1 MNKKLTFSVIVISLT
16 AALLLSACGGQET
29 PVPSPI
35 AAPSLDSV
43 VAEGKI
49 LPARDLQLNFAAE
62 GRVSEILVREG
73 EQVTA
78 GQVLIRLEDSEPV
91 QAAREDAHLALIT
104 AQQDLDDFLRT
115 ADLQL
120 AEAWVD
126 LQAAQVRRAE
136 AEREWEDLD
145 LDQLQD
151 DIDEARIE
159 VEDRQ
164 EDLEDA
170 EEELEKYQNVAEDN
184 LDREDAEDDLET
196 AQEDLNEAFRLL
208 EEGEREISSVR
219 AELDGA
225 LAAEEEAR
233 REYKLKLEEEYDPD
247 QLVLLEA
254 QVTTA
259 EAQLKS
265 AENALENYSLRAPFD
280 GTVTDIF
287 LETGEF
293 VGPYSRAVMLADL
306 SELRVETSDLTELEV
321 VQVRTGQTVEM
332 VPDSLP
338 DLVLSGIVE
347 RIGDSF
353 QTQAGDILYPVEIS
367 LEDSSSDLRWG
378 MTVEITFPLEDED

>member
-1 MNKKLTFSVIVISLT
+1 MNKKLTFSMIIISLT
-16 AALLLSACGGQET
+16 AVLLLSACGGQET
-29 PVPSPI
+29 PVATPI

-62 GRVSEILVREG
+62 GRVAEILVQEG
-73 EQVTA
+73 EQVSA
-78 GQVLIRLEDSEPV
+78 GQVLIELEDSEPA
-91 QAAREDAHLALIT
+91 QAAREEAHLALIS
-104 AQQDLDDFLRT
+104 ARQDLDDFLRT

-120 AEAWVD
+120 AQAWEE

-145 LDQLQD
+145 LDRLED
-151 DIDEARIE
+151 EIDEAQIE

-170 EEELEKYQNVAEDN
+170 EEELEKYRDVAEDN
-184 LDREDAEDDLET
+184 LDRERAEDDLE
-196 AQEDLNEAFRLL
+196 AALEDVNEAHRLL
-208 EEGEREISSVR
+208 EEAEREIDSVR
-219 AELDGA
+219 VELDGA
-225 LAAEEEAR
+225 LAAEQEAR
-233 REYKLKLEEEYDPD
+233 WKYELQLEEGNDPD
-247 QLVLLEA
+247 QLALLEA
-254 QVTTA
+254 RVTAT

-265 AENALENYSLRAPFD
+265 AENALDNYSLRAPFD

-293 VGPYSRAVMLADL
+293 VGPYSRAILLADL
-306 SELRVETSDLTELEV
+306 SELHVESSDLTELEV
-321 VQVRTGQTVEM
+321 VQVRIGQTVEM

-338 DLVLSGIVE
+338 DLLLSGVVE

-378 MTVEITFPLEDED
+378 MTVEITFPLDDED

>member
-1 MNKKLTFSVIVISLT
+1 MNKKLTFSMIIISLT

-29 PVPSPI
+29 PVPTPI
-35 AAPSLDSV
+35 TAPSLDSV

-62 GRVSEILVREG
+62 GRVAEILVQEG
-73 EQVTA
+73 EQVSA
-78 GQVLIRLEDSEPV
+78 GQVLIQLEDSEPV
-91 QAAREDAHLALIT
+91 QAAREEAHLALIS
-104 AQQDLDDFLRT
+104 ARQELDDFLRT

-120 AEAWVD
+120 AQAWEN
-126 LQAAQVRRAE
+126 LQAAEVRRAE

-145 LDQLQD
+145 LDRLQD
-151 DIDEARIE
+151 EIDEAQIE

-170 EEELEKYQNVAEDN
+170 KEELEKYRDVAEDN
-184 LDREDAEDDLET
+184 LDRERAEDELET
-196 AQEDLNEAFRLL
+196 ALEDVNEAYRLL
-208 EEGEREISSVR
+208 EEAEREIDSVR
-219 AELDGA
+219 VELDGA
-225 LAAEEEAR
+225 LAAEQEAL
-233 REYKLKLEEEYDPD
+233 REYELQLEEGSDPD
-247 QLVLLEA
+247 QLELLQA
-254 QVTTA
+254 RAAAA
-259 EAQLKS
+259 EAQLNS
-265 AENALENYSLRAPFD
+265 AENALENYSLKAPFA

-293 VGPYSRAVMLADL
+293 VGPYSRAILLADL
-306 SELRVETSDLTELEV
+306 SELHVQTSDLTELEV

-338 DLVLSGIVE
+338 DLVLSGVVE

-353 QTQAGDILYPVEIS
+353 QTQAGDILYPVEIY

-378 MTVEITFPLEDED
+378 MTVEITFPLDDED

>member
-1 MNKKLTFSVIVISLT
+1 MNKKITISLIMISLA

-29 PVPSPI
+29 PAPTPI
-35 AAPSLDSV
+35 AAPDLDSV

-62 GRVSEILVREG
+62 GRVAEILVREG
-73 EQVTA
+73 EQVSA
-78 GQVLIRLEDSEPV
+78 GQLLIRLEDSEPV
-91 QAAREDAHLALIT
+91 QAAREEANLALIS

-120 AEAWVD
+120 AQAWEE
-126 LQAAQVRRAE
+126 LQAAQIRRAE

-145 LDQLQD
+145 LDRLED
-151 DIDEARIE
+151 EIDEAQIE

-170 EEELEKYQNVAEDN
+170 EDELDKYLDVAEDN
-184 LDREDAEDDLET
+184 LDRERAEDDLET
-196 AQEDLNEAFRLL
+196 ALEDVNEAHRLL
-208 EEGEREISSVR
+208 EEAEREIDSVR
-219 AELDGA
+219 VELDGA
-225 LAAEEEAR
+225 LAAEQEAR
-233 REYKLKLEEEYDPD
+233 REYELQLEEGIDPD
-247 QLVLLEA
+247 QLTVLEA
-254 QVTTA
+254 RVRAA
-259 EAQLKS
+259 EAQLHS
-265 AENALENYSLRAPFD
+265 AENALENYSLKAPFD

-293 VGPYSRAVMLADL
+293 VGPYSRAILLADL
-306 SELRVETSDLTELEV
+306 SELHVETSDLTELEV
-321 VQVRTGQTVEM
+321 VQVRIGQTVEM

-338 DLVLSGIVE
+338 DVVLSGVVE

-367 LEDSSSDLRWG
+367 FEDSGSDLRWG
-378 MTVEITFPLEDED
+378 MTVEITFPLENED

>member
-1 MNKKLTFSVIVISLT
+1 MKKKLTFSMIIISLT
-16 AALLLSACGGQET
+16 AVLLLSACGGQET
-29 PVPSPI
+29 PVPTPI

-62 GRVSEILVREG
+62 GRVAEILVQEG
-73 EQVTA
+73 EQVSA
-78 GQVLIRLEDSEPV
+78 GQVLIELEDSEPA
-91 QAAREDAHLALIT
+91 QAAREEAHLALIS
-104 AQQDLDDFLRT
+104 ARQDLDDFLRT

-120 AEAWVD
+120 AQAWEE

-145 LDQLQD
+145 LDRLED
-151 DIDEARIE
+151 EIDEAQIE

-170 EEELEKYQNVAEDN
+170 EEELEKYRDVAEDN
-184 LDREDAEDDLET
+184 LDRERAEDDLE
-196 AQEDLNEAFRLL
+196 AALEDVNEAHRLL
-208 EEGEREISSVR
+208 EEAEREIDSVR
-219 AELDGA
+219 VELDGA
-225 LAAEEEAR
+225 LAAEQEAR
-233 REYKLKLEEEYDPD
+233 WKYELQLEEGNDPD
-247 QLVLLEA
+247 QLALLEA
-254 QVTTA
+254 RVTAA

-265 AENALENYSLRAPFD
+265 AENALDNYSLRAPFD

-293 VGPYSRAVMLADL
+293 VGPYSRAILLADL
-306 SELRVETSDLTELEV
+306 SELHVESSDLTELEV
-321 VQVRTGQTVEM
+321 VQVRIGQTVEM

-338 DLVLSGIVE
+338 DLVLSGVVE

-378 MTVEITFPLEDED
+378 MTVEITFPLDDED